1 MNIDKAT
8 IYFRSEL
15 NKPELKLLP
24 QNVKKTSKP
33 ASLVNKY
40 GNGDPNSIIWLYDPR
55 ERYVGMLIKKSMLE
69 HDVVLKWVNER
80 ERLAGKGHNTG
91 KEYMYIPF

>member
-8 IYFRSEL
+8 EYFRKKL
-15 NKPELKLLP
+15 GKPGLKLLP
-24 QNVKKTSKP
+24 QNVKKNSRP
-33 ASLVNKY
+33 AKLVNTY

-69 HDVVLKWVNER
+69 HNVVLKWVNAR
-80 ERLAGKGHNTG
+80 EQLAGKGHNTG